1 MSAETTLQAL
11 SSILPAGTAV
21 QQVVLESELEL
32 ASGGFPSLILS
43 CPTTREERAGAGVKK
58 EIHQVHVQ
66 YLDRWESSSRTAAQ
80 LTTDARAALEQM
92 KANVRGNRTLTVSG
106 TPYALLAGDTM
117 ETEIQGPLTEKDLPF
132 PMFAASLALEVQDLW
147 FTG

>member
-1 MSAETTLQAL
+1 MSAASVLTAL
-11 SSILPAGTAV
+11 STVLPAGTAV
-21 QQVVLESELEL
+21 QATVIDSELEL
-32 ASGGFPSLILS
+32 MGGAFPALILS
-43 CPTTREERAGAGVKK
+43 CPTTREERAGTGVKK
-58 EIHQVHVQ
+58 ETHQVHVQ
-66 YLDRWESSSRTAAQ
+66 YLDRWESSSRTLAQ
-80 LTTDARAALEQM
+80 LTADARTALEQM
-92 KANVRGNRTLTVSG
+92 KANVRANKTLTVTG